1 LAVARATALLQG
13 HHSWDGKQAGRT
25 TVSSGNSGILALQA
39 HVISFAVSATTSL
52 AFIITLLTR
61 LGERFET
68 VLAQQ
73 TPPTGDPAKAA
84 ETGQEAANM
93 VPLDFVNELLDSTL
107 AGGRSADLVKLLEA
121 RFAVSSTGCATDIP
135 PLAAPRVDGDA
146 GANLAPFDFVNDF
159 DFVTELLECTLA
171 GGRSAEMV
179 KLLEARFAVPRMGCA
194 AGIPPLAGPRDPEVS
209 REGGDAGSPVCYA
222 VGDAVWVVGLV
233 TKTELNGAGATVIR
247 EAGPT
252 GRYGVRVHLNYI
264 LDRQASEVEI
274 KGCNLT
280 TFMFGHR
287 RV

>member
-1 LAVARATALLQG
+1 MAFRKETSAHRRMRRNRADARTLLAVARATALLQG
-13 HHSWDGKQAGRT
+13 HHSWDGKQAGHT
-25 TVSSGNSGILALQA
+25 TASSGCSGILALQT
-39 HVISFAVSATTSL
+39 HVINFAVSATTSL

-61 LGERFET
+61 LAERFET
-68 VLAQQ
+68 FLAQQ
-73 TPPTGDPAKAA
+73 TPPTGDPAKAT

-93 VPLDFVNELLDSTL
+93 VPLDFVNELLDCTL
-107 AGGRSADLVKLLEA
+107 AGGRSAELVKLLEA
-121 RFAVSSTGCATDIP
+121 RFAVPSTGCATAIP

-146 GANLAPFDFVNDF
+146 GSQAQQTPPPGVPAKAA
-159 DFVTELLECTLA
+159 VTDQ
-171 GGRSAEMV
+171 
-179 KLLEARFAVPRMGCA
+179 EAA
-194 AGIPPLAGPRDPEVS
+194 S

-252 GRYGVRVHLNYI
+252 GRYGVRVHSNYI

-287 RV
+287 RVSMS